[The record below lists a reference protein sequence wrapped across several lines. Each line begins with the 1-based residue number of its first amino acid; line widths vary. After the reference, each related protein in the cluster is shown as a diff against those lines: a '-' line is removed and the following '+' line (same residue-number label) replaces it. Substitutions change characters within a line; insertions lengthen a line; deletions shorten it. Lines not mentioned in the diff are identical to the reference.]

1 MDPRLFCAEM
11 SRILTTQ
18 VLCWTLPVQA
28 DGKEV
33 QLVWSDNTLSLTVDG
48 SKVSD
53 EATAI
58 AMFRE
63 MMR

>member
-1 MDPRLFCAEM
+1 M

>member
-1 MDPRLFCAEM
+1 MDPRLFCAEL

-18 VLCWTLPVQA
+18 ALSWTLPVQA